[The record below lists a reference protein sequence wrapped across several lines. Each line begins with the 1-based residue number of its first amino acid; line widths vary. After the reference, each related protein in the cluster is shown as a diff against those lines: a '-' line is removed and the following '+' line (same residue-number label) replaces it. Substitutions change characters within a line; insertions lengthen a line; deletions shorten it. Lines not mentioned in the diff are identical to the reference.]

1 MKAAFIGGGSLRLLP
16 IFRGIFHKT
25 PEVFRD
31 GEIRLIDLKR
41 ERAEAVARMTAA
53 CPEYQNVK
61 CKITVTSDPDEG
73 LDGVDVLYLTMAAVR
88 EPSQTQ
94 SCILGKEYDYIASDQ
109 LSIMGAF
116 LSLRLG
122 GTILSLARKLEKS
135 SPDALMLIFPNPVAV
150 YSCMV
155 NRFTKIRALGIC
167 GGFSNHRHDLTRLC
181 FGRNE
186 YDPEWN
192 VVAAGVNHLSFIL
205 RGEYKGEDLFGS
217 LLPRTLTDSWKMM
230 DFPQTGDGKTLLEI
244 AVRSLYD
251 MYRKYGTM
259 IFSTEYDGM
268 AHIIPESTDVVRRRL
283 DGVSADFDPE
293 KIRRSSLAEIEKRFA
308 DFIRLSGNPEQV
320 DWNQNQYAGLPTGR
334 TITDI
339 SIPILKALAGFEKMR
354 IVASRPN
361 YGVIAGLP
369 ENAACEYTMDI
380 YKDTITP
387 VENQYIPSPFRGLIA
402 SLSEF
407 QTLNAEALGTHD
419 PKLFAA
425 ALEAYPC
432 NRFTKKRKEFFRKM
446 FDIHTD
452 IDPVWRQSLN
462 QLM

>member
-16 IFRGIFHKT
+16 IFRGIFYQT

-31 GEIRLIDLKR
+31 GEIRLIDVKR
-41 ERAEAVARMTAA
+41 ERAEAVARMVAA
-53 CPEYQNVK
+53 CPEYRNVK
-61 CKITVTSDPDEG
+61 CKITVTDNADEG

-88 EPSQTQ
+88 EPSETL
-94 SCILGKEYDYIASDQ
+94 SHILGKEYDYIASDQ
-109 LSIMGAF
+109 LSVMGAF

-122 GTILSLARKLEKS
+122 GTILSLARKLERS

-217 LLPRTLTDSWKMM
+217 LFPRTLTDSWKMM
-230 DFPQTGDGKTLLEI
+230 DLPGTGDGRELLAI
-244 AVRSLYD
+244 ALRGLYD

-268 AHIIPESTDVVRRRL
+268 AHIIPESTEVIRRRIAET
-283 DGVSADFDPE
+283 GRDFDPE
-293 KIRRSSLAEIEKRFA
+293 KIRRESLDRIEKRFA
-308 DFIRLSGNPEQV
+308 DFIRLSETPDQL
-320 DWNQNQYAGLPTGR
+320 DWTRKSSTTGR
-334 TITDI
+334 NITDI
-339 SIPILKALAGFEKMR
+339 SIPILKALAGFAKMR

-361 YGVIAGLP
+361 YGAVADLP

-380 YKDTITP
+380 YKNSITP

-407 QTLNAEALGTHD
+407 QTLNAEALAAHD

-425 ALEAYPC
+425 ALDAYPC

-446 FDIHTD
+446 FDIHPD
-452 IDPVWRQSLN
+452 LDPVWRSSLDH
-462 QLM
+462 LM